1 MPRCSGNVD
10 ARQPQ
15 TIESKEIMTAYAK
28 QTQAYPNRHCTKAG
42 NTAERPS
49 VGVTQQPPNHYH
61 RMSISAQ
68 AISGCS
74 REARLIRIQAAWRR
88 AVSCRALAAANYSCY
103 LPSSPNVTGADQ
115 HYHRRHRD
123 AWMLDRQAA
132 AAPESAGSGRSALEC
147 LGPDSTSESEVRRAG
162 PRRRLAGWTLSNGAL
177 AACGCRRRCCAA

>member
-1 MPRCSGNVD
+1 MRSRHRLTRIGTARRRETRPRDRALGSRSSPRIITTRWD
-10 ARQPQ
+10 A
-15 TIESKEIMTAYAK
+15 A
-28 QTQAYPNRHCTKAG
+28 
-42 NTAERPS
+42 
-49 VGVTQQPPNHYH
+49 
-61 RMSISAQ
+61 SISAQ

-74 REARLIRIQAAWRR
+74 RAARLIRIQAAWRR

-147 LGPDSTSESEVRRAG
+147 LGPDSTRQSEVRRAG
-162 PRRRLAGWTLSNGAL
+162 ARRRLAGWTLSNGAL